1 MVSPERRR
9 CRTCE
14 QTLDVAAFYEN
25 CSECK
30 DCKRDRSRRNR
41 LLQARKLAAF
51 ERFLDVLT
59 SLR

>member
-30 DCKRDRSRRNR
+30 DCKRIGPGGTVSSRP
-41 LLQARKLAAF
+41 ASSPPSSGSW
-51 ERFLDVLT
+51 T
-59 SLR
+59 S